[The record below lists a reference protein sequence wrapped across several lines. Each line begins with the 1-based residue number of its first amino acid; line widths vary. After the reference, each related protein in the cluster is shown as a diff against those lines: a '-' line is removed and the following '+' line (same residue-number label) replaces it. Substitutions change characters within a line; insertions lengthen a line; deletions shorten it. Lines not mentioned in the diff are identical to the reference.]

1 MALLGG
7 HTRKKKKRN
16 PALQVLIL
24 SGKTEF
30 ISICSAGS
38 RIASVAPLRIASAL
52 TKTGAPKVGSCTPAN
67 VQDDPLGSREKILS
81 TSIYILFIF

>member
-30 ISICSAGS
+30 ISVCSAGS
-38 RIASVAPLRIASAL
+38 HTTSVAPLRIASAL
-52 TKTGAPKVGSCTPAN
+52 TSTGAPKVGSCSLVS
-67 VQDDPLGSREKILS
+67 VQDDPLGSGEKI
-81 TSIYILFIF
+81 